1 MGTYSRGQPDGA
13 EGSSQAVASEGMAG
27 RNCRWVLAGTRP
39 AFPAVP
45 APTAGLQRWQW
56 LAGAV
61 RGVGQVAQRGEDSD
75 GGSGERQTRGLS
87 SPPGQRGECCS
98 KDRTRWKADNRHW
111 REARREKSSGV
122 VPPSVRK

>member
-1 MGTYSRGQPDGA
+1 MGTCPRGQIVGA
-13 EGSSQAVASEGMAG
+13 EGSSQAVASEDGQGIAG
-27 RNCRWVLAGTRP
+27 RSCRWLVAGVNHLESPTC
-39 AFPAVP
+39 
-45 APTAGLQRWQW
+45 PTAGHPR
-56 LAGAV
+56 
-61 RGVGQVAQRGEDSD
+61 RVGQVAQRGEDSD

-122 VPPSVRK
+122 VPPSVRV